1 MNKMIVMLRS
11 TYKDSEEDIRC
22 FDSVSACA
30 IYFAHEARRQHA
42 ARGLTVGELFNA
54 VVSDV
59 ALLFAF
65 SATDK
70 DPEEVHGGD
79 DNTRYSCDL
88 FSCANVKT
96 AIANARAAD
105 EADRKRRSLRRGY
118 EKKALA
124 YAERIG
130 IYEYQVNGRFLEYWA
145 FFGKSEGWYFV
156 RYDLDAESEVFRG
169 ANIPWCEDAEP
180 PAFLMSETGTKYNY
194 MVG

>member
-1 MNKMIVMLRS
+1 MNKMMMNKMIVMLRS
-11 TYKDSEEDIRC
+11 TYKDSEADIRC

-79 DNTRYSCDL
+79 NNTRYSWEL
-88 FSCANVKT
+88 HSCMDVKT
-96 AIANARAAD
+96 AIANAKAKP
-105 EADRKRRSLRRGY
+105 EY

-156 RYDLDAESEVFRG
+156 RYDLDAEREVFRG
-169 ANIPWCEDAEP
+169 ANIPWCMDAESP
-180 PAFLMSETGTKYNY
+180 TFLKSEAGTKYNY